1 MPGGAPQ
8 GNQNA
13 ANAKLWRAAINRAL
27 DKRTRLEGKEAM
39 DELAEKLLKL
49 CDEGNLGALQELGS
63 RIEGKPAQ
71 SLTVAGDADN
81 PLELVTKVEI
91 VPLGNKTD

>member
-1 MPGGAPQ
+1 MPGGAPT

-27 DKRTRLEGKEAM
+27 DKRTKKEGKEAM
-39 DELAEKLLKL
+39 DELAEKLLEL

-71 SLTVAGDADN
+71 AIIGGDEDDPAIKVTGKIT
-81 PLELVTKVEI
+81 LVR
-91 VPLGNKTD
+91 PTD